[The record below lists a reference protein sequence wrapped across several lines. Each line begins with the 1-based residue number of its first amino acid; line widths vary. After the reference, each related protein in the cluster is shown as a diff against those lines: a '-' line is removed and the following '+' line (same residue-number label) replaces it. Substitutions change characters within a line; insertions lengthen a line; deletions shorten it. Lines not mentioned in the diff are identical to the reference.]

1 MIRVLLCLL
10 AFFPPVFA
18 AAAQESGAGD
28 PASEEQYRET
38 QALIERMRAKVK
50 GIDNAARARDRDIEF
65 LNKKIEEAIGLIS
78 SGREESAGLRDANT
92 NFQAELKELYQKE
105 GALNAK
111 LDEAATERENQVTDL
126 ESRIASLVDRLA
138 EEKRATD
145 GLQEEAGALA
155 ARLKAAEE
163 GKERAKRRQARN
175 LEAIESLKG
184 EIRTLK
190 EMLNASRRRT
200 AEQEAEKVAQEAR
213 LGDLERRLK
222 TALAHDVEEL
232 SGYRS
237 EFFGRLRQALGGR
250 KDVRMVG
257 DRFVFQSEVLF
268 ASGKASLDPRGQ
280 SALTQLA
287 RTLNEVA
294 RKIPADLN
302 WILRVDGH
310 TDRLSIRTDHW
321 QSNWELST
329 ARALSVVRFLIEEGI
344 PPRRL
349 AAAGFGKFQPL
360 DPRDDEIAY
369 RRNRR
374 IEFKLTQR

>member
-1 MIRVLLCLL
+1 
-10 AFFPPVFA
+10 
-18 AAAQESGAGD
+18 
-28 PASEEQYRET
+28 
-38 QALIERMRAKVK
+38 MRAKVK

-200 AEQEAEKVAQEAR
+200 AEQEAEKVVQEAR

-222 TALAHDVEEL
+222 TVLAHDVEEL

-250 KDVRMVG
+250 KT
-257 DRFVFQSEVLF
+257 SAWWAT
-268 ASGKASLDPRGQ
+268 ASSSSPKFCSPRARPAS
-280 SALTQLA
+280 
-287 RTLNEVA
+287 
-294 RKIPADLN
+294 IPAASRRSPS
-302 WILRVDGH
+302 W
-310 TDRLSIRTDHW
+310 
-321 QSNWELST
+321 
-329 ARALSVVRFLIEEGI
+329 RA
-344 PPRRL
+344 P
-349 AAAGFGKFQPL
+349 
-360 DPRDDEIAY
+360 
-369 RRNRR
+369 
-374 IEFKLTQR
+374 